1 MAFSTAK
8 YSGAGFVSIV
18 GWIARKI
25 LLVYTKKSFM
35 EESGNEPEN
44 ASVICALLPLS
55 ACVTLA
61 PRQAATVTM
70 MNNGVCIR
78 VPAQSGERLDWL
90 EIMRSD
96 QPSSAILHYDVTHPV
111 WVFPMQCL
119 PTSDFRF
126 VAGKSYA
133 VLVTTVVNEKEARQY
148 EARFETGKGAR

>member
-1 MAFSTAK
+1 MDRGREQQASIMADYGLLRVKGFGEWNFQRQNIPGRVCK
-8 YSGAGFVSIV
+8 YRGLDSL
-18 GWIARKI
+18 KI

-90 EIMRSD
+90 EIMRSS
-96 QPSSAILHYDVTHPV
+96 PPALFCIT
-111 WVFPMQCL
+111 M
-119 PTSDFRF
+119 
-126 VAGKSYA
+126 
-133 VLVTTVVNEKEARQY
+133 
-148 EARFETGKGAR
+148 